1 MVSIVLKKTDKIRT
15 YQSLAAMMG
24 IQDPVSEIATQNYID
39 DHTLIRRIENFDPDS
54 IRMHSKA
61 TLKGREENQPL
72 TFKLSKRQLPE
83 NLIEGW
89 EVRIID
95 EETVEITAKN
105 INVFLE
111 NARKSKVSSAGQ
123 LPTGFNPGDLYPS
136 RNHPRGLQLAV
147 FGASDALHSSGLS
160 LETLKENIEPDQ
172 FAVYS
177 GSAMGQLDPEGFG
190 GMFQNPLL
198 GFDGHHVI
206 AAHAP
211 LPGLR
216 SSLLMGAALARA
228 LQRWLVTCNSCGQ
241 LVMHEALRV
250 GTQLPL
256 YIQILRTHA
265 RDTIGLIS

>member
-1 MVSIVLKKTDKIRT
+1 MSRLPIIIGLGGANPAGRISFNHAYRRMVSIVLKKTDKIRT

-89 EVRIID
+89 EVRSID

-123 LPTGFNPGDLYPS
+123 LPTGFNPG
-136 RNHPRGLQLAV
+136 
-147 FGASDALHSSGLS
+147 
-160 LETLKENIEPDQ
+160 EEP
-172 FAVYS
+172 
-177 GSAMGQLDPEGFG
+177 
-190 GMFQNPLL
+190 
-198 GFDGHHVI
+198 
-206 AAHAP
+206 
-211 LPGLR
+211 
-216 SSLLMGAALARA
+216 
-228 LQRWLVTCNSCGQ
+228 
-241 LVMHEALRV
+241 
-250 GTQLPL
+250 
-256 YIQILRTHA
+256 
-265 RDTIGLIS
+265 